1 MHFATTFKPQNYDLY
16 FDLDR
21 QQKHFFGKTT
31 ITGLALTE
39 TVWLHQKNFRSL
51 KSWSMG
57 NLTPLTLMK
66 QKMPF
71 T

>member
-39 TVWLHQKNFRSL
+39 TVWLHQKKTSDH
-51 KSWSMG
+51 
-57 NLTPLTLMK
+57 
-66 QKMPF
+66 
-71 T
+71 

>member
-21 QQKHFFGKTT
+21 QQKHFFGKLRPFGF
-31 ITGLALTE
+31 IK
-39 TVWLHQKNFRSL
+39 KNFRSL

>member
-39 TVWLHQKNFRSL
+39 TVWLHQKKLQITEVLVNGQPHAFDL
-51 KSWSMG
+51 DE
-57 NLTPLTLMK
+57 TT
-66 QKMPF
+66 
-71 T
+71 

>member
-39 TVWLHQKNFRSL
+39 TVWLHQKRSL

>member
-39 TVWLHQKNFRSL
+39 TVWLHQKKL
-51 KSWSMG
+51 QITEVLVMG